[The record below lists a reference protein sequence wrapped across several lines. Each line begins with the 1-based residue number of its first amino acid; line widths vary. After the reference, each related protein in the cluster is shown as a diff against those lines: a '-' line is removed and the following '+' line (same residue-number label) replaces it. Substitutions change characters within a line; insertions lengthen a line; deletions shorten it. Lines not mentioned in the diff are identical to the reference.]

1 MKSLTNKLIARKK
14 NNPLADLFVLF
25 FLLQIVSITSLSAK
39 GIDSQIEVK
48 GILEKYARD
57 YEQDVTFT
65 KDVTFGVKV
74 GESFWSVIAK
84 AKKDNAPATVT
95 VLEAK
100 PPVPTYYFFTDFETL
115 RKIDKGEINALTA
128 SAKAF
133 ETDFAPF
140 DVDVMEGYQPDK
152 NFMTDLLSVYFH
164 FWTRGL
170 PEVVPFGIDLT
181 RMTHGAQA
189 AIFYYQPGF
198 RSAYV
203 AVKKGQHANKEE
215 KSQTNPFPSMLIVIK
230 GEGKAIINGKT
241 ITIKAGECI
250 VIPPN
255 VSHEFLNPDNYEP
268 LEGILLMF
276 GEGA

>member
-1 MKSLTNKLIARKK
+1 MNSTTHVIKK
-14 NNPLADLFVLF
+14 YSAPTRLYVILVL
-25 FLLQIVSITSLSAK
+25 LLMVKVSCLSAH
-39 GIDSQIEVK
+39 GLDSGAEVK
-48 GILEKYARD
+48 VILEKYARD

-84 AKKDNAPATVT
+84 AKKDNAPASVT
-95 VLEAK
+95 VSEGK
-100 PPVPTYYFFTDFETL
+100 PADPTYYFFTDLETL
-115 RKIDKGEINALTA
+115 KKIDKGEMNALTA

-133 ETDFAPF
+133 ETDYAPF

-170 PEVVPFGIDLT
+170 PEVVPFGVDMT

-189 AIFYYQPGF
+189 AVFYYQPGF

-215 KSQTNPFPSMLIVIK
+215 KSKTNPFPSMLILIK
-230 GEGKAIINGKT
+230 GEGKAVINGKT
-241 ITIKAGECI
+241 IAVKAGQCI
-250 VIPPN
+250 VIPAN
-255 VSHEFLNPDNYEP
+255 VEHEFLNPDNNEP

-276 GEGA
+276 GKGA

>member
-1 MKSLTNKLIARKK
+1 MKSLTHELTARKK
-14 NNPLADLFVLF
+14 NSPLANLFVLF
-25 FLLQIVSITSLSAK
+25 CLLLIVSITNLSAK
-39 GIDSQIEVK
+39 DIDSQIEVK

-84 AKKDNAPATVT
+84 AKRDNVPATVA
-95 VLEAK
+95 VLEGM
-100 PPVPTYYFFTDFETL
+100 PTVPTYYFFTDLETL

-140 DVDVMEGYQPDK
+140 DVDVMEGYQPDN

-170 PEVVPFGIDLT
+170 PEVVPFGIDRT

-189 AIFYYQPGF
+189 AIFLLPARFFAQPTL
-198 RSAYV
+198 
-203 AVKKGQHANKEE
+203 Q
-215 KSQTNPFPSMLIVIK
+215 
-230 GEGKAIINGKT
+230 
-241 ITIKAGECI
+241 
-250 VIPPN
+250 
-255 VSHEFLNPDNYEP
+255 
-268 LEGILLMF
+268 
-276 GEGA
+276 